1 MKTCNQCQLEKPK
14 TEFYKKS
21 TAKDGLFWWCRTC
34 HKERM
39 KARYHELAQDTAYKE
54 REAERISEF
63 WSANPDIRKQCG
75 RNYAATHPAQIRAH
89 ANKHRASKVKRTP
102 AWLTP
107 DDFWVME
114 EAYALAVL
122 RTKLFGFSWHVDHI
136 VPLHGVL
143 VSGLHVPHNL
153 QVIPARDNHSKS
165 NKFVVTT

>member
-21 TAKDGLFWWCRTC
+21 TAKDGLFWWCRSC

-39 KARYHELAQDTAYKE
+39 KARYHELAQDTAYKA

-63 WSANPDIRKQCG
+63 WSANPEIRKQCG

-89 ANKHRASKVKRTP
+89 ANKHRASKVMRTP